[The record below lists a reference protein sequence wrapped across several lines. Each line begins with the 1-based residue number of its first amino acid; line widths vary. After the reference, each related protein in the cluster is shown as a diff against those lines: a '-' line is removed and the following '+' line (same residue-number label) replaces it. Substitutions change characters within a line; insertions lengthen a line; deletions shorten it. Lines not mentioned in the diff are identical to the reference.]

1 MAAAEVQRKESLE
14 YAPES
19 YYIRSPRS
27 SDIPNLEKV
36 ERSAAEIFLTAN
48 LGFLLDAPTVDPYL
62 LASMANSGHLWVA
75 VDRYDMPIG
84 FIGGQYL
91 EGNFHIIEVSV
102 ARAYQGRGIGK
113 ALMATM
119 VDQIRAEGYKTIT
132 LTTYRDLPWNA
143 PWYSRMGFVEVK
155 PWDAGKIR
163 YAHRLHRRTIS
174 GRKFPYYRSVGRE
187 SIPRERDRKGADGN
201 NGGPDQSRRIQ
212 NHHLDDISRSAMERA
227 LVFQNGICRSKTLG
241 CRKMVW

>member
-1 MAAAEVQRKESLE
+1 MMDSLTILAMAAAEVQRKESLE

-19 YYIRSPRS
+19 YYIRSPRN
-27 SDIPNLEKV
+27 SDIPILEKV

-48 LGFLLDAPTVDPYL
+48 LGFLLDGPTVDPYL
-62 LASMANSGHLWVA
+62 LASMANSGHLWIA
-75 VDRYDMPIG
+75 VDKFDQPIG

-143 PWYSRMGFVEVK
+143 PWYSRMGFVEVI
-155 PWDAGKIR
+155 PWDAGRSYEQILEEEAQHGLDIR
-163 YAHRLHRRTIS
+163 KRCVM
-174 GRKFPYYRSVGRE
+174 RKV
-187 SIPRERDRKGADGN
+187 
-201 NGGPDQSRRIQ
+201 
-212 NHHLDDISRSAMERA
+212 L
-227 LVFQNGICRSKTLG
+227 
-241 CRKMVW
+241 